1 MTNQIL
7 YNIKSYITERQNQL
21 TDRYECTG
29 SDYSNGKLDALDELS
44 NYITGE
50 LMYLS
55 DVEDLY

>member
-1 MTNQIL
+1 MINQIL

-21 TDRYECTG
+21 TDRYECTNA
-29 SDYSNGKLDALDELS
+29 DYSLGKLDALDELS

-55 DVEDLY
+55 DEEDL